1 MEFTRSG
8 KFSVLECEN
17 VFINEQ
23 YYTVNQNVM
32 SANSTKDVT
41 NVLKSNFTIVQAT
54 NLEDTKSENYVY
66 LPQYPVKGQ
75 THHVCLTKKNIEDD
89 KKSTE
94 KSHNQDVTIRTNSTK
109 PTDTTPQNYLNGTL
123 DGKLILNSESNECVT
138 LVYTG
143 VANLGWVSS
152 QSQMSSV
159 QIKENV
165 SGGVIT
171 KKNKQDKDKDPGLGP
186 NQYPTTD
193 IGAKFLGKQHSGSL
207 VTVDPQHSSN
217 FILDADNLP
226 VGWYVDFLV
235 TRDNDGDNARN
246 VWVHADKGGAH
257 INDQDAGYT
266 NSRFVGRVISISGA
280 YNPDGY
286 SLNLSNHLEGGGI
299 SHLNDKRAVGTS
311 GVHIAA
317 SSGFCFIA
325 KGRHVAR
332 TGDASSNGNSGA
344 TEGDKV
350 RLMKYAPVDKDGAR
364 TKGSGKFVI
373 DGVTLA

>member
-32 SANSTKDVT
+32 SAGSSKGDN
-41 NVLKSNFTIVQAT
+41 NILKSNFTIVQAE
-54 NLEDTKSENYVY
+54 NLTEGIGKSTRNYVY

-75 THHVCLTKKNIEDD
+75 THHVCLTKRTLKTDFE
-89 KKSTE
+89 KKY
-94 KSHNQDVTIRTNSTK
+94 NQDVTIRTNSTT

-123 DGKLILNSESNECVT
+123 DGKLILNNESNECVT

-171 KKNKQDKDKDPGLGP
+171 EKNKQQQDKAPGLGP
-186 NQYPTTD
+186 NQYPTTN

-235 TRDNDGDNARN
+235 TRDNDKRN
-246 VWVHADKGGAH
+246 VWVHADKGLAH
-257 INDQDAGYT
+257 TDNRDTQEPTYAA
-266 NSRFVGRVISISGA
+266 SRFVGRVISISGA
-280 YNPDGY
+280 YNPYNYGGQR
-286 SLNLSNHLEGGGI
+286 STINRGLIHLD
-299 SHLNDKRAVGTS
+299 DKRAVGTS

-325 KGRHVAR
+325 KGRHVV
-332 TGDASSNGNSGA
+332 TQGDFAADGNSGA

-350 RLMKYAPVDKDGAR
+350 RLMKYAPVDKDGTR
-364 TKGSGKFVI
+364 TKGSGKFVV